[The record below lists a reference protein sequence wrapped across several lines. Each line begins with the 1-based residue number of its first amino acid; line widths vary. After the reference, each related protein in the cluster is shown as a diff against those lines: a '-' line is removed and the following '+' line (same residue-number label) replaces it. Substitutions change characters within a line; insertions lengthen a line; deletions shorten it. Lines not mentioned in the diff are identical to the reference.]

1 MPISAD
7 ALSQLGLFVAAALTL
22 ITLSYAVGDHPL
34 FRVVLYLFVG
44 VAAGYAAAVAIEDVI
59 LPQLVYPIFDFF
71 AGAPQIDLADL
82 AIRAVLSIFLLTKLS
97 PRTARLGNPVTAM
110 LAGVGAALA
119 IAGAVQGTILPQ
131 ISASATYF
139 DVAAFDLAVQGG
151 YFGESTQI
159 VLQGA
164 LLLLATIGTLAYFHF
179 GAQARGKQDPLR
191 NIIVDAL
198 AWVGSIFI
206 AITLATLFTGV
217 LLAALAALI
226 ERLDFLLSVIG
237 PLLGLQ

>member
-7 ALSQLGLFVAAALTL
+7 ALSQIGLFVAAALTL
-22 ITLSYAVGDHPL
+22 ITLSYAVGDNPL

-44 VAAGYAAAVAIEDVI
+44 VAAGFAAAVAIEDVI
-59 LPQLVYPIFDFF
+59 LPQLAYPILDYL
-71 AGAPQIDLADL
+71 AGAPRLELADL
-82 AIRAVLSIFLLTKLS
+82 AIRIVLSVFLLFKLS

-164 LLLLATIGTLAYFHF
+164 LLLLATAGTLAYFHF

-206 AITLATLFTGV
+206 AITLAALFTGV
-217 LLAALAALI
+217 LLAALGALI
-226 ERLDFLLSVIG
+226 ERLDFLLSVIR
-237 PLLGLQ
+237 PLLGIQ